1 MTKRAGPQTQ
11 GRSGNICVAMNICV
25 LQARK
30 DHGRYP
36 EVLFVVTG
44 KGPQRASYEA
54 QLRRL
59 DLRRVIHAAVTHYVL
74 C

>member
-1 MTKRAGPQTQ
+1 M
-11 GRSGNICVAMNICV
+11 

-30 DHGRYP
+30 EPGRYP
-36 EVLFVVTG
+36 ALLFVVTG

-59 DLRRVIHAAVTHYVL
+59 DLRQVPTSGNDYIFVL
-74 C
+74 LS